1 MQFFSERSIRG
12 SVISVSELTRMAK
25 GAIEHA
31 LPLMWIAGEITNCTR
46 AASGH
51 CYFSLKDSNA
61 QVRCVMFRHKSQ
73 FMDWQPVNG
82 MQVDVRAAPTL
93 YEARGEFQLNVE
105 VMRRSGSGALYEAFE
120 RLKAKLEL
128 EGLFE
133 PARKR
138 ALPPFPRCIG
148 IVTSPA
154 GAALHDVI
162 ITLRRRIP
170 WVGIVIYPAPVQ
182 GAGAAEK
189 LAAAIN
195 IASRRAECD
204 LLIVCRGGGSIE
216 DLWAFNAEVV
226 ARAIHACCL
235 PIISGVGHETD
246 FTIADFVAD
255 LRAPTPTG
263 AAQCA
268 GPDVLELLAR
278 VARARALLARSFM
291 RALED
296 RMQQIDRLS
305 RRLKHPAQRLAD
317 RFVHLG
323 HLRSRLA
330 SAQRRAVDGHMWR
343 LESLQRRMAARV
355 PDIAALSARPQLLV
369 GRAHA
374 ALAHALDRHGRRLAH
389 LKSNL
394 DHLNPQSVLE
404 RGYSI
409 ARTPSGEIVRD
420 SAGIATGD
428 GLVVTLAR
436 GWAATR
442 VTDKG

>member
-1 MQFFSERSIRG
+1 
-12 SVISVSELTRMAK
+12 MAK